1 MYVFL
6 QFKNNFI
13 ENTLNILYNNVIIF
27 WEKNMKE
34 KKSKARI
41 NAVKNNFFA
50 LHLVWKMC
58 PRMVVHMAC
67 SKALYYFGWLFYSAF
82 FMRYVINALQAGETF
97 QAIMIFIGITVA
109 VFASMAFYNSY
120 ILGSV
125 KPVTDTEVN
134 KKLYRKLFKKSRN
147 VELECFEN
155 SDFYDKYTLAMKNAD
170 TRIIETVDQLFGLL
184 FGFVASICAF
194 VFMFQ
199 VDTLSVTFI
208 LLPIIGNFYFRILNS
223 RVDYQRNKEMAP
235 HNRRIDYINRI
246 MYLKD
251 YAKEIRLTNIF
262 NLLKRQYT
270 DAITG
275 VADVTKK
282 FVLKSA
288 FLHWFYVMFTFT
300 FIFEGLLIYGAYRT
314 LVSNTMTLPQ
324 LAVLTSMMVST
335 TWILIGFT
343 DSVTAS
349 FKNGLFVDYLRTF
362 LEYEEKIP
370 EDYDG
375 ADPGNTIE
383 SIDFRNVSFAYKDL
397 PVLTDLNMKFEGK
410 KTYALVGHNGAGKST
425 IIKLLLRFYD
435 PTKGEIL
442 LNGRNIKEYNLQKYR
457 ALFATAF
464 QDNRMFSMSVADNVT
479 LGENIPA
486 EQRDAIVTDAL
497 KLSGVYDKVMSLPQG
512 INTTLTREF
521 DDKGAVLSGGE
532 FQKIVVSRAFARN
545 CPIKVFDE
553 PSSALD
559 PIAEYQ
565 LFDNILKACHENTL
579 LFISHRLS
587 SVQNA
592 DHVFLLEH
600 GQVKEEGTHRELM
613 NRKGLYA
620 DMYQK
625 QAENY
630 LADKAK
636 QTEGIWA

>member
-1 MYVFL
+1 
-6 QFKNNFI
+6 
-13 ENTLNILYNNVIIF
+13 
-27 WEKNMKE
+27 MKE
-34 KKSKARI
+34 KKKNEGKKRI
-41 NAVKNNFFA
+41 SAVKNNVFA
-50 LHLVWKMC
+50 LKLLWKMC
-58 PRMVVHMAC
+58 PRRVVHMAL
-67 SKALYYFGWLFYSAF
+67 ARLLYYFGWLFYSAF
-82 FMRYVINALQAGETF
+82 FMRYVINALQTGETF
-97 QAIMIFIGITVA
+97 RAIMIFIGITIA
-109 VFASMAFYNSY
+109 VFASMAFYNSF
-120 ILGSV
+120 IQGSV
-125 KPVTDTEVN
+125 KPTTDAEIN
-134 KKLYRKLFKKSRN
+134 KKLYQKLFKKSRN

-170 TRIIETVDQLFGLL
+170 TRLVETVDMLFGLL
-184 FGFVASICAF
+184 FGFIASICAF
-194 VFMFQ
+194 IFMFQ
-199 VDTLSVTFI
+199 VDRLSVAFI
-208 LLPIIGNFYFRILNS
+208 LLPIIGNFFFRILNS
-223 RVDYQRNKEMAP
+223 RIDYKRNKEMAP

-282 FVLKSA
+282 FVWKSA

-314 LVSNTMTLPQ
+314 LVSETMTLPQ

-375 ADPGNTIE
+375 DDPGTEIE
-383 SIDFRNVSFAYKDL
+383 SLEFRNVSFAYKDDV
-397 PVLTDLNMKFEGK
+397 VLSNLNMKFDGG

-425 IIKLLLRFYD
+425 LIKLLLRFYD
-435 PTKGEIL
+435 PTQGEIL

-457 ALFATAF
+457 SLFATAF

-479 LGENIPA
+479 LGEDIP
-486 EQRDAIVTDAL
+486 EDKRERIVVDAL
-497 KLSGVYDKVMSLPQG
+497 KLSGVYDKVMELPKG

-521 DDKGAVLSGGE
+521 DDEGAVLSGGE
-532 FQKIVVSRAFARN
+532 FQKIVVSRAFARQ

-559 PIAEYQ
+559 PIAEYK
-565 LFDNILKACHENTL
+565 LFDNILKVCRQNTL

-592 DHVFLLEH
+592 DHVFLLEN
-600 GQVKEEGTHRELM
+600 GQVREEGTHRELM
-613 NRKGLYA
+613 KKKGIYA

-630 LADKAK
+630 LADKSK
-636 QTEGIWA
+636 QKEGIWA

>member
-1 MYVFL
+1 
-6 QFKNNFI
+6 
-13 ENTLNILYNNVIIF
+13 
-27 WEKNMKE
+27 MKE
-34 KKSKARI
+34 KKFKSRI
-41 NAVKNNFFA
+41 NAVRNNFYA
-50 LHLVWKMC
+50 LGLVWRMC
-58 PRMVVHMAC
+58 PGPVIHMAV
-67 SKALYYFGWLFYSAF
+67 ARLLYYFGWLFYSAF

-97 QAIMIFIGITVA
+97 RAIMIFIGITVG
-109 VFASMAFYNSY
+109 VFAAMALYNSFIQGY
-120 ILGSV
+120 V
-125 KPVTDTEVN
+125 APVANASLN
-134 KKLYRKLFKKSRN
+134 KQLYQKLFQKSRN

-170 TRIIETVDQLFGLL
+170 TRLYETVDQLFGVL
-184 FGFVASICAF
+184 FGFVASIFAF
-194 VFMFQ
+194 IFMFQ
-199 VDTLSVTFI
+199 VDKLSVAFI
-208 LLPIIGNFYFRILNS
+208 FLPIIGNFYFRRLNTH
-223 RVDYQRNKEMAP
+223 VDYERNKEMAP

-262 NLLKRQYT
+262 KLLKRQYT

-282 FVLKSA
+282 FVWKSA

-314 LVSNTMTLPQ
+314 LVSNTMSLAQ
-324 LAVLTSMMVST
+324 LAVITSMMVST

-375 ADPGNTIE
+375 ADPGRTIE
-383 SIDFRNVSFAYKDL
+383 SIEFRNVGFAYKDI
-397 PVLTDLNMKFEGK
+397 PVLKNLNMKFEGK

-435 PTKGEIL
+435 PTEGEIL

-457 ALFATAF
+457 SLFATAF

-479 LGENIPA
+479 LGEDIPA
-486 EQRDAIVTDAL
+486 EKREAIVTEAL

-521 DDKGAVLSGGE
+521 DDSGAVLSGGE
-532 FQKIVVSRAFARN
+532 FQKIVVSRAFARS
-545 CPIKVFDE
+545 CPVKVFDE

-565 LFDNILKACHENTL
+565 LFDNILKACKENTL

-592 DHVFLLEH
+592 DHVFLLEN
-600 GQVKEEGTHRELM
+600 GEVKEEGTHRELID
-613 NRKGLYA
+613 RKGLYA

-630 LADKAK
+630 LADKSK
-636 QTEGIWA
+636 QKEGIWA

>member
-1 MYVFL
+1 
-6 QFKNNFI
+6 
-13 ENTLNILYNNVIIF
+13 
-27 WEKNMKE
+27 MKE
-34 KKSKARI
+34 KKLESRI

-50 LHLVWKMC
+50 LRLVWKMC
-58 PRMVVHMAC
+58 PIPVIHMAI
-67 SKALYYFGWLFYSAF
+67 ARLLYYFGWLFYSAF

-109 VFASMAFYNSY
+109 VFATMALYNSFIQGY
-120 ILGSV
+120 V
-125 KPVTDTEVN
+125 APVANASLN
-134 KKLYRKLFKKSRN
+134 KQLYQKLFKKSRN

-170 TRIIETVDQLFGLL
+170 TRLYETVDQLFGLL
-184 FGFVASICAF
+184 FGFIASICAF

-199 VDTLSVTFI
+199 VDHLSVTFI

-223 RVDYQRNKEMAP
+223 RIDYQRNKEMAP

-370 EDYDG
+370 EDYEG
-375 ADPGNTIE
+375 ADPGTTIE
-383 SIDFRNVSFAYKDL
+383 SIEFRNVSFAYKDT
-397 PVLTDLNMKFEGK
+397 PVLKDLNMKFEGGN
-410 KTYALVGHNGAGKST
+410 TYALVGHNGAGKST

-435 PTKGEIL
+435 PTEGEIL
-442 LNGRNIKEYNLQKYR
+442 LNGHNIKEYNLHKYR

-479 LGENIPA
+479 LGEDIPA
-486 EQRDAIVTDAL
+486 DQREAIVADAL

-521 DDKGAVLSGGE
+521 DDNGAVLSGGE
-532 FQKIVVSRAFARN
+532 FQKIVVSRAFARR

-565 LFDNILKACHENTL
+565 LFDNILKACRENTL

-613 NRKGLYA
+613 NKQGLYA

-630 LADKAK
+630 LADKTK

>member
-1 MYVFL
+1 
-6 QFKNNFI
+6 
-13 ENTLNILYNNVIIF
+13 
-27 WEKNMKE
+27 MKE

-41 NAVKNNFFA
+41 NAVRNNFFA
-50 LHLVWKMC
+50 LRLVWKMC
-58 PRMVVHMAC
+58 PQMVIHMAC
-67 SKALYYFGWLFYSAF
+67 AKALYYFGWLFYSAF
-82 FMRYVINALQAGETF
+82 FMRYVINALQIGETF
-97 QAIMIFIGITVA
+97 RAIMIFIGITVA

-120 ILGSV
+120 ILGLV
-125 KPVTDTEVN
+125 KPVTDTIVN
-134 KKLYRKLFKKSRN
+134 KKLYQKLFKKSRN

-199 VDTLSVTFI
+199 VDSLSVAFI

-383 SIDFRNVSFAYKDL
+383 SIEFRNVSFAYKDI

-435 PTKGEIL
+435 PTEGEIL

-486 EQRDAIVTDAL
+486 DQRDAIVTDAL

-512 INTTLTREF
+512 ISTTLTREF
-521 DDKGAVLSGGE
+521 DDNGAVLSGGE

-565 LFDNILKACHENTL
+565 LFDNILKACRENTL

-613 NRKGLYA
+613 NRNGLYA

-630 LADKAK
+630 LADKTK

>member
-1 MYVFL
+1 MKL
-6 QFKNNFI
+6 KKINSLKNNF
-13 ENTLNILYNNVIIF
+13 Y
-27 WEKNMKE
+27 
-34 KKSKARI
+34 
-41 NAVKNNFFA
+41 A
-50 LHLVWKMC
+50 LSLVWKMC
-58 PRMVVHMAC
+58 PRIIIFLAL
-67 SKALYYFGWLFYSAF
+67 SKLLYYFGWLFYSAF
-82 FMRYVINALQAGETF
+82 FMRYVINALQNGETF
-97 QAIMIFIGITVA
+97 SAIMIFIAITVA
-109 VFASMAFYNSY
+109 IFATMALYNSFVLGY
-120 ILGSV
+120 I
-125 KPVTDTEVN
+125 KPTSDTEVN
-134 KKLYRKLFKKSRN
+134 KKLYQMLFKKSRN

-170 TRIIETVDQLFGLL
+170 TRIIETVDTFFGLF
-184 FGFVASICAF
+184 FGFIASIFAF
-194 VFMFQ
+194 IFMFQ
-199 VDTLSVTFI
+199 VDKFSVAFI
-208 LLPIIGNFYFRILNS
+208 FLPIIGNFYFRRLNS
-223 RVDYQRNKEMAP
+223 HIEYQRNKEMAP

-288 FLHWFYVMFTFT
+288 FFHWFYVMFTFT

-314 LVSNTMTLPQ
+314 LVSETMTLAQ
-324 LAVLTSMMVST
+324 LAVITSMMVST

-349 FKNGLFVDYLRTF
+349 FKNGLFIDYLRTF

-375 ADPGNTIE
+375 ADPGNEIE
-383 SIDFRNVSFAYKDL
+383 SIEFRGVGFAYKDI
-397 PVLTDLNMKFEGK
+397 PVLKNLNMKFEGK

-435 PTKGEIL
+435 PTEGEIL

-486 EQRDAIVTDAL
+486 EERDKIVTEAL
-497 KLSGVYDKVMSLPQG
+497 QLSGVYEKVMSLPQR

-521 DDKGAVLSGGE
+521 DDEGAVLSGGE
-532 FQKIVVSRAFARN
+532 FQKIVVSRAFARQ

-559 PIAEYQ
+559 PIAEYK
-565 LFDNILKACHENTL
+565 LFDNILKDCKENTL

-592 DHVFLLEH
+592 DHVFLLEN
-600 GQVKEEGTHRELM
+600 GEVREEGTHRELM
-613 NRKGLYA
+613 AKHGIYA
-620 DMYQK
+620 DMYEK

-630 LADKAK
+630 LADKTK

>member
-1 MYVFL
+1 
-6 QFKNNFI
+6 
-13 ENTLNILYNNVIIF
+13 
-27 WEKNMKE
+27 
-34 KKSKARI
+34 
-41 NAVKNNFFA
+41 
-50 LHLVWKMC
+50 
-58 PRMVVHMAC
+58 
-67 SKALYYFGWLFYSAF
+67 
-82 FMRYVINALQAGETF
+82 MRYVINALQSGETF

-125 KPVTDTEVN
+125 KPVTDAEVN
-134 KKLYRKLFKKSRN
+134 KKLYQKLFKKSRN

-170 TRIIETVDQLFGLL
+170 TRLIETVDQLFGLL

-199 VDTLSVTFI
+199 VDSLSVFFI

-251 YAKEIRLTNIF
+251 YAKEIRLTKIF

-314 LVSNTMTLPQ
+314 LVSNTMTLSQ

-362 LEYEEKIP
+362 LEYKEKIP

-375 ADPGNTIE
+375 ADPGTTIN
-383 SIDFRNVSFAYKDL
+383 SIEFRGVGFAYKDI
-397 PVLTDLNMKFEGK
+397 PVLKNLNMKFEGG
-410 KTYALVGHNGAGKST
+410 KTYSLVGHNGAGKST

-435 PTKGEIL
+435 PTEGEIL

-479 LGENIPA
+479 LGEDIKA
-486 EQRDAIVTDAL
+486 EDREQIVTEAL

-521 DDKGAVLSGGE
+521 DDNGAVLSGGE
-532 FQKIVVSRAFARN
+532 FQKIVVSRAFARR

-565 LFDNILKACHENTL
+565 LFDNILKACRKNTL

-592 DHVFLLEH
+592 DHVFLLEQ
-600 GQVKEEGTHRELM
+600 GEVREEGTHRELM
-613 NRKGLYA
+613 DRKGLYA

-630 LADKAK
+630 LADKSK
-636 QTEGIWA
+636 QKEGIWA

>member
-1 MYVFL
+1 
-6 QFKNNFI
+6 
-13 ENTLNILYNNVIIF
+13 
-27 WEKNMKE
+27 MKE
-34 KKSKARI
+34 KKLKSRI

-50 LHLVWKMC
+50 LRLVWKMC
-58 PRMVVHMAC
+58 PIPVIHMAI
-67 SKALYYFGWLFYSAF
+67 ARLLYYFGWLFYSAF

-109 VFASMAFYNSY
+109 VFATMALYNSFIQGY
-120 ILGSV
+120 V
-125 KPVTDTEVN
+125 APVANASLN
-134 KKLYRKLFKKSRN
+134 KQLYQKLFKKSRN

-170 TRIIETVDQLFGLL
+170 TRLYETVDQLFGLL
-184 FGFVASICAF
+184 FGFIASICAF

-199 VDTLSVTFI
+199 VDRLSVTFI

-223 RVDYQRNKEMAP
+223 RIDYQRNKEMAP

-251 YAKEIRLTNIF
+251 YAKEIRLTKIF

-270 DAITG
+270 EAITG

-362 LEYEEKIP
+362 LEYKERIP

-375 ADPGNTIE
+375 ADPGTQIKSIE
-383 SIDFRNVSFAYKDL
+383 FRGVCFAYKDIT
-397 PVLTDLNMKFEGK
+397 VLKNLNMKFEGG

-435 PTKGEIL
+435 PTEGEIL

-479 LGENIPA
+479 LGEDIPSDQK
-486 EQRDAIVTDAL
+486 EKIVTEAL
-497 KLSGVYDKVMSLPQG
+497 QLSGVYDKVMSLPQG

-521 DDKGAVLSGGE
+521 DDNGAVLSGGE
-532 FQKIVVSRAFARN
+532 FQKIVVSRAFARR

-565 LFDNILKACHENTL
+565 LFDNILKACKENTL

-592 DHVFLLEH
+592 DHVFLLEQ
-600 GQVKEEGTHRELM
+600 GEVREEGTHRELM
-613 NRKGLYA
+613 NKKGLYA

-630 LADKAK
+630 LADKSK
-636 QTEGIWA
+636 QKEGIWA

>member
-1 MYVFL
+1 MA
-6 QFKNNFI
+6 QK
-13 ENTLNILYNNVIIF
+13 TR
-27 WEKNMKE
+27 
-34 KKSKARI
+34 SRI
-41 NAVKNNFFA
+41 NAVRNNFYA
-50 LHLVWKMC
+50 LRLVCKMC
-58 PRMVVHMAC
+58 PRVVVHMAML
-67 SKALYYFGWLFYSAF
+67 KALYYFGWLFYSAF

-109 VFASMAFYNSY
+109 VFASMSLYNSY
-120 ILGSV
+120 YMGYV
-125 KPVTDTEVN
+125 KPVADAEIN
-134 KKLYRKLFKKSRN
+134 KKLYQKLFKKSRN

-170 TRIIETVDQLFGLL
+170 TRLTETVDMFFGLV
-184 FGFVASICAF
+184 FGFIASICAF

-199 VDTLSVTFI
+199 VDRLSVAFI

-223 RVDYQRNKEMAP
+223 RIDYQRNKEMAP

-282 FVLKSA
+282 FIFKSA

-314 LVSNTMTLPQ
+314 LVSQTMSLPQ

-375 ADPGNTIE
+375 ADPGTQINSIE
-383 SIDFRNVSFAYKDL
+383 FRNVSFAYKDVQ
-397 PVLTDLNMKFEGK
+397 VLTNLNMKFDSG

-425 IIKLLLRFYD
+425 LIKLLLRFYD
-435 PTKGEIL
+435 PTGGEIL

-464 QDNRMFSMSVADNVT
+464 QDNRMFSMSVKDNVI
-479 LGENIPA
+479 LGEDIPA
-486 EQRDAIVTDAL
+486 DQQEQIVTDAL
-497 KLSGVYDKVMSLPQG
+497 KLSGVYDKVMSLPEG

-521 DDKGAVLSGGE
+521 DDNGAVLSGGE
-532 FQKIVVSRAFARN
+532 FQKIVVSRAFARQ

-559 PIAEYQ
+559 PIAEYK
-565 LFDNILKACHENTL
+565 LFDNILKACRQNTL

-592 DHVFLLEH
+592 DYVFLLEN
-600 GQVKEEGTHRELM
+600 GQVREEGTHRELM
-613 NRKGLYA
+613 KRKGLYA

-630 LADKAK
+630 LADKTK
-636 QTEGIWA
+636 QKEGIWA

>member
-1 MYVFL
+1 MESKKRINSI
-6 QFKNNFI
+6 KNNF
-13 ENTLNILYNNVIIF
+13 Y
-27 WEKNMKE
+27 
-34 KKSKARI
+34 
-41 NAVKNNFFA
+41 A
-50 LHLVWKMC
+50 LSLVWKMC
-58 PRMVVHMAC
+58 PGPVIHMALA
-67 SKALYYFGWLFYSAF
+67 KLLYYFGWLFYSAF

-97 QAIMIFIGITVA
+97 KAIMIFIGITVG
-109 VFASMAFYNSY
+109 VFAAMALYNSY
-120 ILGSV
+120 IQGCV
-125 KPVTDTEVN
+125 APVANASLN
-134 KKLYRKLFKKSRN
+134 KQLYQKLFKKSRN

-170 TRIIETVDQLFGLL
+170 IRLYETVDQLFGVL
-184 FGFVASICAF
+184 FGFIASIFAF

-199 VDTLSVTFI
+199 VDKLSVAFI
-208 LLPIIGNFYFRILNS
+208 LLPIIGNFYFRRLNTH
-223 RVDYQRNKEMAP
+223 VDYERNKEMAP
-235 HNRRIDYINRI
+235 HSRRIDYINRI

-262 NLLKRQYT
+262 KLLKRQYT

-282 FVLKSA
+282 FVWKSA

-314 LVSNTMTLPQ
+314 LVSETMSLAQ
-324 LAVLTSMMVST
+324 LAVITSMMVST

-375 ADPGNTIE
+375 ADPGTTID
-383 SIDFRNVSFAYKDL
+383 SIEFRGVGFAYKDI
-397 PVLTDLNMKFEGK
+397 PVLKNLNMKFEGK

-435 PTKGEIL
+435 PTEGEIL

-479 LGENIPA
+479 LGENLQA
-486 EQRDAIVTDAL
+486 EDREKIVTEAL

-521 DDKGAVLSGGE
+521 DDNGAVLSGGE
-532 FQKIVVSRAFARN
+532 FQKIVVSRAFARR

-565 LFDNILKACHENTL
+565 LFDNILKACRENTL

-592 DHVFLLEH
+592 DHVFLLEQ
-600 GQVKEEGTHRELM
+600 GEVREEGTHRELM
-613 NRKGLYA
+613 ERKGLYA

-630 LADKAK
+630 LADKSK
-636 QTEGIWA
+636 QKEGIWA

>member
-1 MYVFL
+1 
-6 QFKNNFI
+6 
-13 ENTLNILYNNVIIF
+13 
-27 WEKNMKE
+27 MKE
-34 KKSKARI
+34 KKYKTRI
-41 NAVKNNFFA
+41 NAVRNNFYA
-50 LHLVWKMC
+50 LGLVWKMC
-58 PRMVVHMAC
+58 PGPVIHMAV
-67 SKALYYFGWLFYSAF
+67 ARLLYYFGWLFYSAF
-82 FMRYVINALQAGETF
+82 FMRYVINALQSGETF
-97 QAIMIFIGITVA
+97 RAIMIFIGITVG
-109 VFASMAFYNSY
+109 VFATMALYNSFIQGY
-120 ILGSV
+120 V
-125 KPVTDTEVN
+125 APVANASLN
-134 KKLYRKLFKKSRN
+134 KQLYQKLFKKSRN

-170 TRIIETVDQLFGLL
+170 TNLYNTVDQLFGVF
-184 FGFVASICAF
+184 FGFIASIFAF

-199 VDTLSVTFI
+199 VDKLSVAFI
-208 LLPIIGNFYFRILNS
+208 FLPIIGNFYFRRLNTH
-223 RVDYQRNKEMAP
+223 VDYERNKEMAP

-262 NLLKRQYT
+262 KLLKRQYT

-282 FVLKSA
+282 FVWKSA

-314 LVSNTMTLPQ
+314 LVSNTMSLAQ
-324 LAVLTSMMVST
+324 LAVITSMMVST

-375 ADPGNTIE
+375 DDPGRTIE
-383 SIDFRNVSFAYKDL
+383 SIEFRNVGFAYKDI
-397 PVLTDLNMKFEGK
+397 PVLKNLNMKFEGK
-410 KTYALVGHNGAGKST
+410 NTYALVGHNGAGKST

-435 PTKGEIL
+435 PTEGEIL

-479 LGENIPA
+479 LGEDIPA
-486 EQRDAIVTDAL
+486 EKREAIVTEAL
-497 KLSGVYDKVMSLPQG
+497 KLSGVYDKVMSLPNG
-512 INTTLTREF
+512 IDTTLTREF

-532 FQKIVVSRAFARN
+532 FQKIVVSRAFARS
-545 CPIKVFDE
+545 CPVKVFDE

-565 LFDNILKACHENTL
+565 LFDNILKACKENTL

-592 DHVFLLEH
+592 DHVFLLEN
-600 GQVKEEGTHRELM
+600 GEVREEGTHRELM
-613 NRKGLYA
+613 DRQGLYA

-630 LADKAK
+630 LADKSK
-636 QTEGIWA
+636 QKEGIWA